1 MHTDGRFSPAT
12 EEAARERY
20 EMFGSTAQTV
30 VREVATAMGFD
41 KDEYDE
47 RVTSAVV
54 ERARNALFAA
64 ELEVAVGQRE
74 EFDDWRADHP
84 DYECHVVGNENVPRV
99 AWHAAPFA
107 ERAVAATFATEERAA
122 VETLRRQAFGRLYR
136 DLFE

>member
-12 EEAARERY
+12 EQAARERY
-20 EMFGSTAQTV
+20 EMFGPTAQTV
-30 VREVATAMGFD
+30 VREVATAMDFE

-54 ERARNALFAA
+54 ERARNALFASA
-64 ELEVAVGQRE
+64 LEISVGERE

-84 DYECHVVGNENVPRV
+84 DYEYHVIGNENVPRV
-99 AWHAAPFA
+99 AWHAVPFS
-107 ERAVAATFATEERAA
+107 EQAVAATFANEERAA

>member
-12 EEAARERY
+12 EQAARERY
-20 EMFGSTAQTV
+20 EMFGPTAQTV
-30 VREVATAMGFD
+30 VREVATAMDFE

-64 ELEVAVGQRE
+64 ALEIHVGRGE
-74 EFDDWRADHP
+74 EFDDWRADHSE
-84 DYECHVVGNENVPRV
+84 YEIHVIGNENVPRV
-99 AWHAAPFA
+99 VWHAPAFA
-107 ERAVAATFATEERAA
+107 ETAVAATFANEERAA

-136 DLFE
+136 DLLE